1 MPMDALFFGAHPDD
15 IELTSAG
22 LAAWLASQGRA
33 VGLVD
38 LTRGEMASRGTSEQ
52 RMREAQAA
60 TLALAVAGR
69 WNLSLP
75 DTGLDRHDRG
85 QLEAIVRSIR
95 EHRPRLV
102 VAPDRV
108 DAHPDHVEASH
119 LIGRACYLAGL
130 ARYAPSER
138 HPRHRPDLVLYAI
151 YRQDIRAQLVVDVS
165 AVWDRRMAALREHA
179 SQLDPARGPE
189 TYLTRDGFL
198 DEVAARARTWGAQ
211 IGVTYGEAY
220 RARGPLPV
228 RSADVLFPAASAGGV
243 R

>member
-1 MPMDALFFGAHPDD
+1 MDALFFGAHPDD

-22 LAAWLASQGRA
+22 LAAWLASRGRR

-38 LTRGEMASRGTSEQ
+38 LTRGEMASRGTPET
-52 RMREAQAA
+52 RERESQGAA
-60 TLALAVAGR
+60 RVLAVAGR
-69 WNLSLP
+69 WSLALP

-85 QLEAIVRSIR
+85 QLEAVVRCIR
-95 EHRPRLV
+95 EHRPRLI
-102 VAPDRV
+102 VAPDRL

-130 ARYAPSER
+130 ARYAPSEA
-138 HPRHRPDLVLYAI
+138 HPRHRPDLLLHAI
-151 YRQDIRAQLVVDVS
+151 YREDVRAQLIVDVTG
-165 AVWDRRMAALREHA
+165 VWDLRMAALREHA

-189 TYLTRDGFL
+189 TYLTRPGFL
-198 DEVAARARTWGAQ
+198 DDVAARARTWGAQ
-211 IGVTYGEAY
+211 IGVAYGEAY

-228 RSADVLFPAASAGGV
+228 RGDDVLFPETSAGGM